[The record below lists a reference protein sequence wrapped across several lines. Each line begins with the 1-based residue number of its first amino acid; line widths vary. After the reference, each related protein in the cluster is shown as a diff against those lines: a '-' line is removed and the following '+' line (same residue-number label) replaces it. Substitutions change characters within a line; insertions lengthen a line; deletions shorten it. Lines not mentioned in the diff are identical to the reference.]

1 MRELIVSLNKRRN
14 QSKNAITEM
23 VKFVLSPQVY
33 DRLNQEEQV
42 KLLKTLIEITEG
54 RIYVELEYSKAV
66 RLLTEIYMSHNQIEE
81 ASKLIQDIQI
91 ETFGSIERAYKVDY
105 ILFQMRILLQKGD
118 YIRTLIVSNKVNR
131 KHLNDEG
138 LEKLKVEFYNLM
150 IRYYLNENKF
160 IEVSKCYKTL
170 YDFVKS
176 INEKTIKNENIKE
189 DVRSNYQEIL
199 SQVNMNIL
207 FVNYVMY
214 LTICPPELATR
225 NMLNELNISY
235 KKDLEECPDM
245 YMIVTKL
252 LSDDI
257 IYIDNNFLNSFS
269 RYPIFQAGVAEL
281 NPEKHFRL
289 FRKYLIQH
297 NLIIFQKFFSQ
308 VKLERIGKMIGIDS
322 KEVESEIADMVINNY
337 IYARI
342 NRITATV
349 NFKPKSD
356 HNDKL
361 NDINYDLMKMLE
373 KIETTCHLIHKEN
386 LKHDI
391 K

>member
-1 MRELIVSLNKRRN
+1 
-14 QSKNAITEM
+14 
-23 VKFVLSPQVY
+23 
-33 DRLNQEEQV
+33 
-42 KLLKTLIEITEG
+42 
-54 RIYVELEYSKAV
+54 
-66 RLLTEIYMSHNQIEE
+66 
-81 ASKLIQDIQI
+81 
-91 ETFGSIERAYKVDY
+91 
-105 ILFQMRILLQKGD
+105 
-118 YIRTLIVSNKVNR
+118 
-131 KHLNDEG
+131 
-138 LEKLKVEFYNLM
+138 
-150 IRYYLNENKF
+150 
-160 IEVSKCYKTL
+160 
-170 YDFVKS
+170 
-176 INEKTIKNENIKE
+176 
-189 DVRSNYQEIL
+189 
-199 SQVNMNIL
+199 
-207 FVNYVMY
+207 MY

-235 KKDLEECPDM
+235 KKDIEECPDM
-245 YMIVTKL
+245 KSIVTKL

-257 IYIDNNFLNSFS
+257 LYIDNNFLNNFAT
-269 RYPIFQAGVAEL
+269 YPIFQSGAIEL
-281 NPEKHFRL
+281 YPEKHYGL

-308 VKLERIGKMIGIDS
+308 VRLDRIGRMIGIDS
-322 KEVESEIADMVINNY
+322 KEVETEIADMVINNY

-373 KIETTCHLIHKEN
+373 KVETTCHLIHKEN